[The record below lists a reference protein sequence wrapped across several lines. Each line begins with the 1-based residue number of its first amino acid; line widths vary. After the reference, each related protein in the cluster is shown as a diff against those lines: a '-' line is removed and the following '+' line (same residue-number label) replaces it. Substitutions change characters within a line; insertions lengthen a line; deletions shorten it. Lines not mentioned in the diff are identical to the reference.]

1 MDHEDR
7 DAFALFG
14 RAICTMSLL
23 PARTTGPNQEGVM
36 RKVNLAVLAVCGTIV
51 LGAGA
56 ASAAEASADTCM
68 SMAQQVKAAL
78 ASNQQSSNYELAV
91 KEQGFGRDFCYH
103 GIYKTGMNHYSHA
116 LSLLGATPS

>member
-1 MDHEDR
+1 
-7 DAFALFG
+7 
-14 RAICTMSLL
+14 
-23 PARTTGPNQEGVM
+23 M
-36 RKVNLAVLAVCGTIV
+36 RKVNLAVLAVCGMV
-51 LGAGA
+51 ALGTGT

-78 ASNQQSSNYELAV
+78 ATGQQSANYALAV

-103 GIYKTGMNHYSHA
+103 GIYKTGMDHYTHA

>member
-1 MDHEDR
+1 
-7 DAFALFG
+7 
-14 RAICTMSLL
+14 
-23 PARTTGPNQEGVM
+23 M
-36 RKVNLAVLAVCGTIV
+36 RKVNLAVLAVCGMV
-51 LGAGA
+51 ALGTGA

-78 ASNQQSSNYELAV
+78 ATGQQSANYALAV

-103 GIYKTGMNHYSHA
+103 GIYKTGMDHYTHA